1 MMMTMIIMAVGGGGK
16 KKKVKVLGSD
26 RLGGRIIFLA
36 RRCVCASAAQTG
48 VGEVERAQK
57 DERRA
62 AN

>member
-1 MMMTMIIMAVGGGGK
+1 MTMIIMAVGGGE